1 VHVGGRTARHDLPVH
16 AAPHAAPWHRLRSGG
31 GRQGGGLSLHGQFAV
46 RDCGTVVGI
55 FMVAFANYL
64 DLFHCN
70 VVGSHL
76 ATLSVRLILSWMT
89 VWPSKPSFLPTLTR

>member
-1 VHVGGRTARHDLPVH
+1 
-16 AAPHAAPWHRLRSGG
+16 
-31 GRQGGGLSLHGQFAV
+31 
-46 RDCGTVVGI
+46 VGI